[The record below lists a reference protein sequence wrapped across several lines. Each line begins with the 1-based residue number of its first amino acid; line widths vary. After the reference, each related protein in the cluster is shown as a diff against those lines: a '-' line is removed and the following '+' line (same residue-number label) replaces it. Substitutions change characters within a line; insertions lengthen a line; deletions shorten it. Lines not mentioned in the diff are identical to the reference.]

1 MHILHMNHKSLDS
14 KSHLKSKGNYIL
26 FLAKNLIYLLFGERH
41 SIQQAK
47 FELHKRN
54 YRHNR
59 ITN

>member
-1 MHILHMNHKSLDS
+1 
-14 KSHLKSKGNYIL
+14 
-26 FLAKNLIYLLFGERH
+26 LIYLLFGELR
-41 SIQQAK
+41 STQQAK